1 MQEKPTELKFQ
12 TIKKLSDLL
21 RKEIK
26 ERGYKYSFTKEYDKA
41 INQKDFTHHVKRK

>member
-1 MQEKPTELKFQ
+1 MQEKPTELTFQ
-12 TIKKLSDLL
+12 NLKNLLGILKKD
-21 RKEIK
+21 EK